1 VTLSQ
6 DHCKAQNGLLP
17 SEAAMPE
24 RAMMREHKKG
34 RTTGTFRTVSLFH
47 RPRGTGVS
55 DFRSTPVLVGIRRTS
70 YVAATLWVC
79 AKPGPA
85 YKMSIGTEIPRLPRI
100 GKRPLPS
107 AMSSLAR
114 APEPSSF
121 RKSRESRGPGYD
133 PGSRSG
139 CRLIPSFLIS
149 PSPLLPERPTSLVCR
164 A

>member
-24 RAMMREHKKG
+24 RAMMREPRKG
-34 RTTGTFRTVSLFH
+34 RTTGTLGRSRLSPTPPSRVCRTFAPSSPG
-47 RPRGTGVS
+47 R
-55 DFRSTPVLVGIRRTS
+55 IMRTS
-70 YVAATLWVC
+70 YAAATICGSV
-79 AKPGPA
+79 
-85 YKMSIGTEIPRLPRI
+85 
-100 GKRPLPS
+100 
-107 AMSSLAR
+107 LAR
-114 APEPSSF
+114 
-121 RKSRESRGPGYD
+121 SRLQDVYRNRDTSTSPGSGSAHRRRFVESGPGTRTLFFPQSCESRGPGYD

-139 CRLIPSFLIS
+139 CRVIPSFLIS